1 MKEISREGILRMV
14 GLAGSGSRRGGIS
27 SILDELEE
35 QFQADAL
42 NITNYVR
49 QLNNALRG
57 FEAEEAEKWG
67 TYAIWKEE
75 TDREVTTI
83 AAHWDENDQLIGYS
97 TTTQTAEMISS
108 AVVGLATK
116 TELQAATNQLS
127 GLISRAQT
135 TADAAATS
143 AAASATW
150 IGQNSQMIATI
161 VGQFNQ
167 DGTLKYYSTTTQT
180 ATSIT
185 AAINAN
191 NATRKALDDPTGW
204 EQGRW
209 KASGGGVVGEDSNY
223 YVRYRHSI
231 DVSSLTLFYINTAY
245 TLTVYFVTS
254 SSAYISNTTVG
265 GSSSGALAITI
276 PGNAARAYIHVG
288 SSHSAT
294 VSVSEVTS
302 FGLIYTE
309 NNIVTSASISMY
321 IQNELSWLV
330 AQANIIVFNFTTAF
344 QIQANGTAV
353 FDLDTSG
360 NLKITGKLTENSVID
375 SLVTLDTQK
384 MGASLLNFKDASY
397 VLTQSGTYLY
407 TAYLHVIKRTT
418 YNGKKSVYLPTLGQ
432 CRQMIGIAETDKREF
447 CFEITVINQA
457 TSTSEAEY
465 ASTDPNNVYIVGGTH
480 AYYRTTH
487 DTSIRP
493 RILRQTTSENEFNI
507 QRGQVATIF
516 IAYSKWVTRDQQ
528 GYADADGT
536 FIASYLLG

>member
-1 MKEISREGILRMV
+1 MKEISREGILRIV

-75 TDREVTTI
+75 TDSEVTTI
-83 AAHWDENDQLIGYS
+83 AAHWDENDHLIGYS

-127 GLISRAQT
+127 GLISQAQT
-135 TADAAATS
+135 TANAAAKS

-150 IGQNSQMIATI
+150 IGQNSQMISTI
-161 VGQFNQ
+161 AAQFNS

-209 KASGGGVVGEDSNY
+209 KASGGGVVGEDSNNF
-223 YVRYRHSI
+223 VRYRHSI

-254 SSAYISNTTVG
+254 SSAYISHTTVA

-288 SSHSAT
+288 SSHSAP

-360 NLKITGKLTENSVID
+360 NLKITGKLMENSVID
-375 SLVTLDTQK
+375 NNVSIDNVLVGGYPLNYKVQYQTIPTGTTDVYSDITWNNGGTTMFTGAHTSGWVWIRMPTRTAIATRLGLNNGENFVVELNIINLSSYNYVGLKFSDTT
-384 MGASLLNFKDASY
+384 GVNTSY
-397 VLTQSGTYLY
+397 PRLMNYNNESEGG
-407 TAYLHVIKRTT
+407 HVIQMGVGDYAKVLLVYCNQGGQKY
-418 YNGKKSVYLPTLGQ
+418 YN
-432 CRQMIGIAETDKREF
+432 
-447 CFEITVINQA
+447 
-457 TSTSEAEY
+457 
-465 ASTDPNNVYIVGGTH
+465 
-480 AYYRTTH
+480 AYCI
-487 DTSIRP
+487 IR
-493 RILRQTTSENEFNI
+493 
-507 QRGQVATIF
+507 
-516 IAYSKWVTRDQQ
+516 KD
-528 GYADADGT
+528 DGW
-536 FIASYLLG
+536 Y